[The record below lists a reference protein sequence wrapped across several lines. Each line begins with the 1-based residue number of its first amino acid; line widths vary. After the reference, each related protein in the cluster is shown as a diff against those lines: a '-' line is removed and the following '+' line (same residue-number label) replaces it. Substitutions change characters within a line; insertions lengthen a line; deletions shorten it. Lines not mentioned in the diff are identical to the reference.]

1 MACQNG
7 LEHVGRDEPTDTA
20 SWTKPMAPSLE
31 LAHMDEDQ
39 KLEKVTLDMGQIEQL
54 RAHFGLDAFP
64 DARFST
70 YFTLQ
75 LMQIEANRL
84 LSTHSIVREIRTLE
98 SGGAA
103 AYTKAASPFTG
114 DFLHGL
120 WHKHFT
126 DARFLL
132 RNIRNEWDHKGM
144 LLKGLEEIA
153 REHSGQ
159 TIGTEITGKIVH
171 MAVLTSQ
178 ENRGNEDR
186 MTGEWI
192 VFVPHDGHN
201 HYLAISTHQT
211 PGMAPP
217 EHDRALR
224 TEILGNCGWEFPFLF
239 DILGAEP
246 QSEQRR

>member
-1 MACQNG
+1 
-7 LEHVGRDEPTDTA
+7 
-20 SWTKPMAPSLE
+20 
-31 LAHMDEDQ
+31 MDEDQ
-39 KLEKVTLDMGQIEQL
+39 KLEKVTLDMCQIEQL

-84 LSTHSIVREIRTLE
+84 LSTHSIVSEIRTLE
-98 SGGAA
+98 AGGAA
-103 AYTKAASPFTG
+103 AYTKPATPFAG
-114 DFLHGL
+114 DSLRGL

-132 RNIRNEWDHKGM
+132 RNIRNEWEHNDM
-144 LLKGLEEIA
+144 LLKGLENIA

-159 TIGTEITGKIVH
+159 TIGPEITGKIIH
-171 MAVLTSQ
+171 MAVLTAQ

-201 HYLAISTHQT
+201 HYLAISTHQR
-211 PGMAPP
+211 PGMATA
-217 EHDRALR
+217 EHDCALR
-224 TEILGNCGWEFPFLF
+224 NEILSNCGWEFPFLF
-239 DILGAEP
+239 DILGAEQKSGQP
-246 QSEQRR
+246 